1 MKRYTKEQDSTELDV
16 LIAIRNGLTPRKL
29 ELATQNATRRALA
42 DTLHVSGELI
52 YRLGQRWGIE
62 RKGYKARDIH
72 EEAN

>member
-1 MKRYTKEQDSTELDV
+1 MKRYMKEQNSTELEV
-16 LIAIRNGLTPRKL
+16 LIAINVGLTPRKL
-29 ELATQNATRRALA
+29 ELATQNAARRTLA

-62 RKGYKARDIH
+62 RKGKRGTH